1 MNMHEKR
8 NTRGDFAPAEGPV
21 QKEHFYDGGRE
32 GSGQASLRDRFAND
46 GSSLEGVDEE
56 VYAPAPIFSVPPLQ
70 ALEFTAPKEDP
81 RDDLAEH
88 PSGPNATIVA
98 QAHVPAESTIS
109 RLAHRFAPTSPPT
122 IVSIFPEAGIRFELP
137 ADQTVVIGR
146 DPRRSGLVLLNA
158 SVSQKHCQIV
168 VDDEE
173 CTLIDLGSS
182 NGTFVNG
189 ERVNSARI
197 LRQGDLVTIGR
208 FVFIF
213 LWYRFAPQA
222 QPETLQYSDLRTLL
236 ARLYPT
242 PSAVQTLLLASN
254 LFNLPVDISKGT
266 IEQVWERVLVG
277 LKKQD
282 FLPALNNM
290 ILCALH
296 DHPDSSELRRVQ
308 ETIRHWENTRHDRGI
323 QERVNIDVKNSMLL
337 VREILGHHEVESEA
351 GPQELLEDVEP
362 MLDLRSGVAPATPF
376 DARAR
381 DAQKP
386 SLAPPDLPFDL
397 KMDESGAFKLPSQL
411 SAPTLTEPV
420 LPPRSSSLMAA
431 EAPRTVEQPVTPPPI
446 QTPSLPQDVGRDWF
460 NKPSPPTVP
469 DLKDIPPPSI
479 PPLVASA
486 AAAAM
491 KTTSS
496 KPAPVA
502 AAPVSSAPIPPTPGM
517 QTPLEHHDPLSHDPL
532 SVEAARRS
540 PSERALPS
548 AAAFSTA
555 VTATNLS
562 LPASGSA
569 GQMEPPP
576 PVPRTSRGDLS
587 TRDTLE
593 DLALPPPP
601 AVEAAKNPEAPW
613 DNDAGASRRTRWLL
627 PVVTAVLLGVGAMA
641 APWLFFGPATP
652 SEVPEAGPVASGV
665 APANPVPEGP
675 APEGAAPAADVK
687 PADPVET
694 KPAEVPV
701 ADAKP
706 AEVPPAEAKPA
717 EVPPAEVK
725 PAEAAPAQAP
735 ASTNNTAMTPVFSVI
750 NFLGKNE
757 LPVYTDATKPAG
769 STWDSKT
776 NQITASS
783 LKDCQWVDQKTA
795 TFASKGGKTFRLI
808 RCSTGAGT
816 AEGWVV
822 EAGMK
827 PQG

>member
-1 MNMHEKR
+1 MDMHEKR
-8 NTRGDFAPAEGPV
+8 NTRDDFAPAEGSGP
-21 QKEHFYDGGRE
+21 KEHFLEGNLLEGNAE
-32 GSGQASLRDRFAND
+32 GSSQASILERFASD

-70 ALEFTAPKEDP
+70 ALEFTAPME
-81 RDDLAEH
+81 DLAEH

-362 MLDLRSGVAPATPF
+362 MLELRSGVAPATPF
-376 DARAR
+376 DARGR

-411 SAPTLTEPV
+411 STPPLTEPV
-420 LPPRSSSLMAA
+420 LPPRSSTLTAA
-431 EAPRTVEQPVTPPPI
+431 AAPRMVEQPVTPPPI
-446 QTPSLPQDVGRDWF
+446 QTPSLPQDVGQDWF
-460 NKPSPPTVP
+460 NKSSPPTVP
-469 DLKDIPPPSI
+469 DLKDIPPPAI
-479 PPLVASA
+479 PPLAVSEAPAGVKA
-486 AAAAM
+486 AA
-491 KTTSS
+491 S
-496 KPAPVA
+496 KPAPVSA
-502 AAPVSSAPIPPTPGM
+502 ASASTAPVPPAPSLQM
-517 QTPLEHHDPLSHDPL
+517 SLEHSDPLRHDPL
-532 SVEAARRS
+532 SVEAARFS
-540 PSERALPS
+540 ASERALPS
-548 AAAFSTA
+548 QAAFSTA
-555 VTATNLS
+555 VTAANAR
-562 LPASGSA
+562 LPDSGTA
-569 GQMEPPP
+569 GQIEPPP

-601 AVEAAKNPEAPW
+601 MTEAAKNPDAPW
-613 DNDAGASRRTRWLL
+613 ENDAGASRRPRWLM

-652 SEVPEAGPVASGV
+652 PAAPETGTVASGV
-665 APANPVPEGP
+665 APANPVPEG
-675 APEGAAPAADVK
+675 APPGAEEK

-717 EVPPAEVK
+717 EVPPAEVQ
-725 PAEAAPAQAP
+725 PAEAAPAEAP
-735 ASTNNTAMTPVFSVI
+735 AAATKTAMTPVFSVI

-783 LKDCQWVDQKTA
+783 LKDCQWVDQQTA